1 MIQYEIDVLGIVHP
15 KMKML
20 CLSAYR
26 KGIQDVGDFV
36 SSVKHKRRFLTNRC
50 SLSVIKVES
59 MGLTALREKK
69 HTQTKPNES
78 LWLLMHPCGRS
89 EVKNKY
95 INTVQFLA
103 HTNRLVSLDLNV
115 SSRAAGFTF
124 FSFLYKSTHIKIY
137 LKYLKSLTTIRFN
150 QL

>member
-1 MIQYEIDVLGIVHP
+1 
-15 KMKML
+15 MKIFD
-20 CLSAYR
+20 S
-26 KGIQDVGDFV
+26 
-36 SSVKHKRRFLTNRC
+36 NRC

-59 MGLTALREKK
+59 MGLTALRKEKK

-115 SSRAAGFTF
+115 SSRAVGFIF

-137 LKYLKSLTTIRFN
+137 LQYFKSLTTIRFN